1 MIPNAIV
8 VAFDNRVSFK
18 VLKDTDLNSHCS
30 RFGLLSIPID
40 EALPDDQ
47 KPGWIVDGQQR
58 VAAIRDSKVDSFPVC
73 VIGFISESERLQREQ
88 FILVNSAKPLAKAL
102 IYELLPSTHSVLPSF
117 LERRRFPAALVAR
130 LNFDTD
136 SPMRGLIRM
145 HTCPDGIIKDNS
157 VMKMIENSL
166 NDGVLYRFRDP
177 VTGEGD
183 AEAMLSV
190 LKSFWNAVADVFP
203 VAWGLPPTRSR
214 LMHGAGI
221 TSLGFLMDAIADRY
235 RQQGLPSLDRFRCDL
250 KPLKEICR
258 WTDGYWHFGPG
269 VQKKWN
275 EIQNVSGDIQLLAN
289 YLLRQYKAIVWNRP
303 INRETL
309 VNET

>member
-1 MIPNAIV
+1 
-8 VAFDNRVSFK
+8 
-18 VLKDTDLNSHCS
+18 
-30 RFGLLSIPID
+30 
-40 EALPDDQ
+40 
-47 KPGWIVDGQQR
+47 
-58 VAAIRDSKVDSFPVC
+58 
-73 VIGFISESERLQREQ
+73 
-88 FILVNSAKPLAKAL
+88 
-102 IYELLPSTHSVLPSF
+102 
-117 LERRRFPAALVAR
+117 
-130 LNFDTD
+130 
-136 SPMRGLIRM
+136 
-145 HTCPDGIIKDNS
+145 
-157 VMKMIENSL
+157 MKMIENSL